1 MAAVTAPAVQTREAS
16 AVQSLGNQRWGR
28 VLPVAFIT
36 YSLAY
41 LDRSNYSIGVAGGM
55 KEDLAITG
63 GVASLIGA
71 LFFLGYFLFQIPGA
85 IYAERRSVKNL
96 IFWSLIAWGALA
108 TVQGLLTSV
117 GALMGVR
124 FALGVVEAAV
134 LPAMVIFLSHWFTK
148 DERGRANTF
157 LILGNPVTV
166 LLLTAVS
173 GYLIELVGWR
183 GMFIVEGLPA
193 IAWAFVFRRLVSDH
207 PAQAKW
213 LDANEK
219 QAVTAA
225 LAEEQKAI
233 TPVASSW
240 DAL

>member
-1 MAAVTAPAVQTREAS
+1 MAAVTAPAKTREAS
-16 AVQSLGNQRWGR
+16 PMPTTAGTLGRQRWGR
-28 VLPVAFIT
+28 VLPVAFVT

-41 LDRSNYSIGVAGGM
+41 LDRSNYSIGIAGGM

-63 GVASLIGA
+63 GIASLIGA

-96 IFWSLIAWGALA
+96 IFWSLSAWGVLA
-108 TVQGLLTSV
+108 SVQGLLTSV

-148 DERGRANTF
+148 AERGRANTF

-173 GYLIELVGWR
+173 GYLIEAAGWR
-183 GMFIVEGLPA
+183 GMFGAEGLPA
-193 IAWAFVFRRLVSDH
+193 IVWAFVFRKLVSDH
-207 PAQAKW
+207 PGESKW
-213 LDANEK
+213 LDPAEK
-219 QAVTAA
+219 DAVTAA
-225 LAEEQKAI
+225 LIDEQK
-233 TPVASSW
+233 
-240 DAL
+240 D